1 MSISMRISLLTFV
14 LTVSLVGSV
23 SAEFP
28 VGDLNG
34 DCDVNSLDLKIFVE
48 QWLDPSGCSGHPD
61 DCADFDG
68 VNGINSAD
76 FALLAGNWLIQTG
89 SLQVTILPPEAV
101 AGGAQWRV
109 DGGAWRDSG

>member
-1 MSISMRISLLTFV
+1 MGIHNDKAAVCRLKTSEERGLKVSISMRISLLTFV
-14 LTVSLVGSV
+14 LTVSLVGPV

-61 DCADFDG
+61 DCADFDS
-68 VNGINSAD
+68 VNGI
-76 FALLAGNWLIQTG
+76 
-89 SLQVTILPPEAV
+89 
-101 AGGAQWRV
+101 
-109 DGGAWRDSG
+109 

>member
-1 MSISMRISLLTFV
+1 MSISIRISLLTFV
-14 LTVSLVGSV
+14 LTVSLVGPV

-61 DCADFDG
+61 DCADFDSI
-68 VNGINSAD
+68 NGINSAD

-89 SLQVTILPPEAV
+89 SLQVTISPPGAV
-101 AGGAQWRV
+101 TAGAQM
-109 DGGAWRDSG
+109 A